1 MFPIL
6 NRETQCKL
14 LENETKQLAEAAIF
28 PPATAGPPTGNRRLE
43 GVWQRAILFGYTQA
57 ASQDKLTTSNNTVV
71 PIDPIGCFQCSLNG
85 KTKLAPKTLH

>member
-28 PPATAGPPTGNRRLE
+28 PPVTAGPPTGNHRLE
-43 GVWQRAILFGYTQA
+43 GLWQSAILFGYTPA
-57 ASQDKLTTSNNTVV
+57 ASQGKLTTSNNTVV
-71 PIDPIGCFQCSLNG
+71 QV
-85 KTKLAPKTLH
+85 T